1 MDLETQTETR
11 PAERSWVAALCCP
24 ECAGPLT
31 ELGGGLAC
39 ARDDAFFATLSGVH
53 RLLGHERQAEL
64 AAATAFYC
72 RVRADE
78 GFKHSAEL
86 PRVPRGHVQARI
98 WKQRARHFARF
109 MDWLARDRP
118 KAQAIV
124 DIGAGCCW
132 AAQRL
137 AEQGHVVAALDINLD
152 PLDGLTAMGDD
163 GNRSASIERIEA
175 DMEFVPLGANC
186 ADVVLLNGALH
197 YARCPQNVVA
207 EARRILKPSGCVVI
221 LDSPIYRRSSD
232 GEAMVKMKRKDFLG
246 RYGYAPCRDAAAG
259 YFTVSELTRLLDRS
273 GFDVRLVGWPSRLRE
288 MGRDLIETF
297 RHGRRTARFPMI
309 VAKRRSA

>member
-1 MDLETQTETR
+1 MDLESQLQPSQSQR
-11 PAERSWVAALCCP
+11 PWVAALCCP
-24 ECAGPLT
+24 ECGGPLS
-31 ELGGGLAC
+31 ESRGGLVC
-39 ARDDAFFATLSGVH
+39 GRDDAFFATLQGVH

-78 GFKHSAEL
+78 GFKHSSEL

-109 MDWLARDRP
+109 MDWLSRERP
-118 KAQAIV
+118 KGQAIV

-137 AEQGHVVAALDINLD
+137 AERGYSVAALDINLD
-152 PLDGLTAMGDD
+152 STDGLTALGEER
-163 GNRSASIERIEA
+163 GLGLGIERIEA
-175 DMEFVPLGANC
+175 DMEFLPLAANC

-197 YARCPQNVVA
+197 YARCPQNVIA
-207 EARRILKPSGCVVI
+207 EARRVLRTKGALVI
-221 LDSPIYRRSSD
+221 LDSPIYRRSAD
-232 GEAMVKMKRKDFLG
+232 GEAMVKVKKKDFLS

-259 YFTVSELTRLLDRS
+259 YFTVTELTRLLERS

-288 MGRDLIETF
+288 MGRDLIEMF

-309 VAKRRSA
+309 VAQRRSA

>member
-1 MDLETQTETR
+1 MDLEAQLQPVKTQS
-11 PAERSWVAALCCP
+11 PWVGSLCCP
-24 ECAGPLT
+24 ECGGALS
-31 ELGGGLAC
+31 ESDGGLVC
-39 ARDDAFFATLSGVH
+39 SRDDAFFATLSGVH

-64 AAATAFYC
+64 AAASAFYC

-78 GFKHSAEL
+78 GFKHSSDL

-109 MDWLARDRP
+109 LDWLARERP
-118 KAQAIV
+118 KAQSIV
-124 DIGAGCCW
+124 DVGAGCGW

-137 AEQGHVVAALDINLD
+137 AERGHSVAALDINLD
-152 PLDGLTAMGDD
+152 PGDGLTALGPD
-163 GNRSASIERIEA
+163 RSPGAGIERIEA
-175 DMEFVPLGANC
+175 DMEFLPLAASC
-186 ADVVLLNGALH
+186 ADVVLLNGAIH

-207 EARRILKPSGCVVI
+207 EARRILRPAGCLVI
-221 LDSPIYRRSSD
+221 LDSPIYRRSAD
-232 GEAMVKMKRKDFLG
+232 GEAMVKTKKKDFLS

-259 YFTVSELTRLLDRS
+259 YFTVAELTRLLDRS

-288 MGRDLIETF
+288 MGRDLIEIF

>member
-1 MDLETQTETR
+1 MDLETQLQPLTAQS
-11 PAERSWVAALCCP
+11 PWVASLCCP
-24 ECAGPLT
+24 ECGGPLS
-31 ELGGGLAC
+31 EAGGGLRC
-39 ARDDAFFATLSGVH
+39 GRDDAFFATLQGVH

-78 GFKHSAEL
+78 GFTHSSEL
-86 PRVPRGHVQARI
+86 PRVPRGHIQARI
-98 WKQRARHFARF
+98 WKQRARHFGRF
-109 MDWLARDRP
+109 LDWLSRELP
-118 KAQAIV
+118 KGQSIV

-137 AEQGHVVAALDINLD
+137 AERGHSVAALDINLD
-152 PLDGLTAMGDD
+152 PVDGLTALGEER
-163 GNRSASIERIEA
+163 GLGRGVERIEA
-175 DMEFVPLGANC
+175 DMEFLPLSANC
-186 ADVVLLNGALH
+186 ADVVLVNGALH

-207 EARRILKPSGCVVI
+207 EARRILKAKGALVI
-221 LDSPIYRRSSD
+221 LDSPIYRRSVD
-232 GEAMVKMKRKDFLG
+232 GEAMVKMKKKSFLS

-259 YFTVSELTRLLDRS
+259 YFTITELTRLLERS
-273 GFDVRLVGWPSRLRE
+273 GFEVRVTGWPSRLRE

-309 VAKRRSA
+309 VAQRRSA

>member
-1 MDLETQTETR
+1 MDLETRVQ
-11 PAERSWVAALCCP
+11 PLAAKNPWIASLCCP
-24 ECAGPLT
+24 ECGGPLA
-31 ELGGGLAC
+31 ESVGGLSC
-39 ARDDAFFATLSGVH
+39 PRDEAFFATLSGVH

-78 GFKHSAEL
+78 GFKHTAEL
-86 PRVPRGHVQARI
+86 PRVPRGHRQARI
-98 WKQRARHFARF
+98 WRQRARHFARF
-109 MDWLARDRP
+109 MDWLARERP
-118 KAQAIV
+118 KGQAIV

-137 AEQGHVVAALDINLD
+137 AERGHSVAALDINLD
-152 PLDGLTAMGDD
+152 PLDGLTALGVVADPAL
-163 GNRSASIERIEA
+163 GVERIEA
-175 DMEFVPLGANC
+175 DMEFLPLSPNC

-207 EARRILKPSGCVVI
+207 EARRILKAQGSLVI
-221 LDSPIYRRSSD
+221 LDSPVYRRSAD
-232 GEAMVKMKRKDFLG
+232 GEAMVKKKKKDFLS

-259 YFTVSELTRLLDRS
+259 YFTVSELTRLLERS
-273 GFDVRLVGWPSRLRE
+273 GFEVRLIGWPSRFRE
-288 MGRDLIETF
+288 MGRDFIEIF

>member
-1 MDLETQTETR
+1 MDLETQPQVR
-11 PAERSWVAALCCP
+11 AHAGSWISALCCP
-24 ECAGPLT
+24 ECGGPLK
-31 ELGGGLAC
+31 EAWGGLEC
-39 ARDDAFFATLSGVH
+39 SREEAFFATLAGVH

-78 GFKHSAEL
+78 GFQHSSDL
-86 PRVPRGHVQARI
+86 PRVPRRHAQARI
-98 WKQRARHFARF
+98 WKQRARHFGRF
-109 MDWLARDRP
+109 LDWLSRERP

-124 DIGAGCCW
+124 DVGAGCCW

-137 AEQGHVVAALDINLD
+137 AERGHSVAAVDINLD
-152 PLDGLTAMGDD
+152 CHDGLTALGEDR
-163 GNRSASIERIEA
+163 GPGPAIERIEA
-175 DMEFVPLGANC
+175 DMEFLPLAADC

-207 EARRILKPSGCVVI
+207 EARRILKPSGSIVI
-221 LDSPIYRRSSD
+221 LDSPIYRRSAD
-232 GEAMVKMKRKDFLG
+232 GEAMVKKKRKDFLN
-246 RYGYAPCRDAAAG
+246 RYGYAPCRDAASG
-259 YFTVSELTRLLDRS
+259 YFTVSELSQLLERS

-288 MGRDLIETF
+288 MGRDIIETF

-309 VAKRRSA
+309 VAQRRQA

>member
-1 MDLETQTETR
+1 MDLETQPQPR
-11 PAERSWVAALCCP
+11 AARSPWVAALCCP
-24 ECAGPLT
+24 ECGGPLN
-31 ELGGGLAC
+31 ESGGGLVC
-39 ARDDAFFATLSGVH
+39 ARDEGFFATLDGVH

-86 PRVPRGHVQARI
+86 PRVPRGHAQARI
-98 WKQRARHFARF
+98 WRQRARHFSRF
-109 MDWLARDRP
+109 LDWLARERP
-118 KAQAIV
+118 RAQAIV

-132 AAQRL
+132 AAERL
-137 AEQGHVVAALDINLD
+137 AERGHSVAALDINLD
-152 PLDGLTAMGDD
+152 PLDGLTALDESMGLAL
-163 GNRSASIERIEA
+163 GIERIEA
-175 DMEFVPLGANC
+175 DMEFLPLSAGC

-207 EARRILKPSGCVVI
+207 EARRILKSTGCIVI
-221 LDSPIYRRSSD
+221 LDSPVYRRSED
-232 GEAMVKMKRKDFLG
+232 GEAMVKMKKKAFLG

-259 YFTVSELTRLLDRS
+259 YFTVSELTRLLERS
-273 GFDVRLVGWPSRLRE
+273 GFEVRLAGWPSRFRE

-297 RHGRRTARFPMI
+297 RHGRRTARFPMVI
-309 VAKRRSA
+309 AKRRSA

>member
-11 PAERSWVAALCCP
+11 PAERSWVASLCCP
-24 ECAGPLT
+24 ECGGPLT
-31 ELGGGLAC
+31 ESGGGLAC
-39 ARDDAFFATLSGVH
+39 ARDEAFFATLSGVH

-78 GFKHSAEL
+78 GFKHSSEL
-86 PRVPRGHVQARI
+86 PRVPRGHVQERI
-98 WKQRARHFARF
+98 WKQRARHFSRF
-109 MDWLARDRP
+109 MDWLGRDRP

-152 PLDGLTAMGDD
+152 PLDGLTAMGDESTRFA
-163 GNRSASIERIEA
+163 GIERIEA
-175 DMEFVPLGANC
+175 DMEFVPLSANC

-207 EARRILKPSGCVVI
+207 EARRILKSTGCIVI

-259 YFTVSELTRLLDRS
+259 YFTLSELSRLLDRS
-273 GFDVRLVGWPSRLRE
+273 GFDVRVVGWPSRPRE

>member
-1 MDLETQTETR
+1 MDLETQRESR
-11 PAERSWVAALCCP
+11 PVVATWVAAMCCP
-24 ECAGPLT
+24 ECGGPLT
-31 ELGGGLAC
+31 EAGGGLLC
-39 ARDDAFFATLSGVH
+39 VRDEAFFATLSGVH

-78 GFKHSAEL
+78 GFKHSSDL

-109 MDWLARDRP
+109 MDWLSRERP

-124 DIGAGCCW
+124 DMGAGCCW
-132 AAQRL
+132 AAKCL
-137 AEQGHVVAALDINLD
+137 AEQGHTVAALDINLD
-152 PLDGLTAMGDD
+152 PQDGLTALGEER
-163 GNRSASIERIEA
+163 GLGLGIERIEA
-175 DMEFVPLGANC
+175 DMEFIPLAPNC

-207 EARRILKPSGCVVI
+207 EARRILKPTGCVVI

-232 GEAMVKMKRKDFLG
+232 GEAMVKMKKKDFLG

-259 YFTVSELTRLLDRS
+259 YFTLSELSRLLDRS
-273 GFDVRLVGWPSRLRE
+273 GFDVRVVGWPSRLRE

-309 VAKRRSA
+309 VAKRRAA

>member
-1 MDLETQTETR
+1 MDLETQPLPSTAQS
-11 PAERSWVAALCCP
+11 PWVLALCCP
-24 ECAGPLT
+24 ECGGPLA
-31 ELGGGLAC
+31 ESQGGLFC
-39 ARDDAFFATLSGVH
+39 ARDEAFFATLCGVH

-78 GFKHSAEL
+78 GFKHSSDL
-86 PRVPRGHVQARI
+86 PRVPRGHVQAQVWR
-98 WKQRARHFARF
+98 QRARHFARF
-109 MDWLARDRP
+109 LDWLAREQP
-118 KAQAIV
+118 QGQSIV

-137 AEQGHVVAALDINLD
+137 AERGHSVAALDINLD
-152 PLDGLTAMGDD
+152 PKDGLTALGDER
-163 GNRSASIERIEA
+163 GLGLGIERIEA
-175 DMEFVPLGANC
+175 DMEFLPLAAGC

-207 EARRILKPSGCVVI
+207 EARRVLKPGGAVVV
-221 LDSPIYRRSSD
+221 LDSPVYRRSAD
-232 GEAMVKMKRKDFLG
+232 GEAMVKMKKKDFLS

-259 YFTVSELTRLLDRS
+259 YFTVTELSRLLERS
-273 GFDVRLVGWPSRLRE
+273 GFEVRILGWPSRLRE
-288 MGRDLIETF
+288 MGRDLIEIF

-309 VAKRRSA
+309 VARRRSA

>member
-1 MDLETQTETR
+1 MDLETR
-11 PAERSWVAALCCP
+11 PQPGPTQNPWVEALCCP
-24 ECAGPLT
+24 ECGGSLT
-31 ELGGGLAC
+31 ETGGGLSC
-39 ARDDAFFATLSGVH
+39 ARDEAFFATVDGVH

-109 MDWLARDRP
+109 MDWMARERSGT
-118 KAQAIV
+118 QAVIDV
-124 DIGAGCCW
+124 GAGCCW
-132 AAQRL
+132 AAKCL
-137 AEQGHVVAALDINLD
+137 AERGHSVAALDINLD
-152 PLDGLTAMGDD
+152 PHDGLTAQGDER
-163 GNRSASIERIEA
+163 GLGLGIERIEA
-175 DMEFVPLGANC
+175 DMEFLPLAPGC

-197 YARCPQNVVA
+197 YARCPQNVVS
-207 EARRILKPSGCVVI
+207 EARRVLRAGGCVVI
-221 LDSPIYRRSSD
+221 IDSPIYRRSSD
-232 GEAMVKMKRKDFLG
+232 GEAMVKMKKKDFLN

-259 YFTVSELTRLLDRS
+259 YFTVAELTRLLERS
-273 GFDVRLVGWPSRLRE
+273 GFDVRVIGWPSRLRE
-288 MGRDLIETF
+288 MGRDLIETL

-309 VAKRRSA
+309 VAKRRAA

>member
-1 MDLETQTETR
+1 
-11 PAERSWVAALCCP
+11 LCCP
-24 ECAGPLT
+24 ECGGPLN
-31 ELGGGLAC
+31 ESGGGLVC
-39 ARDDAFFATLSGVH
+39 RRDEAFFATLSGVH

-78 GFKHSAEL
+78 GFQHSSDL

-98 WKQRARHFARF
+98 WKQRARHFGRF
-109 MDWLARDRP
+109 LDWLVRERSR
-118 KAQAIV
+118 AQSIA

-132 AAQRL
+132 AAERL
-137 AEQGHVVAALDINLD
+137 AERGHKVAALDINLD
-152 PLDGLTAMGDD
+152 SRDGLCALDEEKGLAL
-163 GNRSASIERIEA
+163 GIERVEA
-175 DMEFVPLGANC
+175 DMEFLPLSADS

-207 EARRILKPSGCVVI
+207 EARRILKSTGCLVI
-221 LDSPIYRRSSD
+221 LDSPIYRRSAD
-232 GEAMVKMKRKDFLG
+232 GEAMVKMKKKDFLA

-259 YFTVSELTRLLDRS
+259 YFTVFELTRLLERS
-273 GFDVRLVGWPSRLRE
+273 GFEVRLAGWPSRLRE

>member
-1 MDLETQTETR
+1 MDLETQAQPR
-11 PAERSWVAALCCP
+11 AAQSGWVAALCCP
-24 ECAGPLT
+24 ECGGPLT
-31 ELGGGLAC
+31 EGGGGLVC

-78 GFKHSAEL
+78 GFQHSSDL
-86 PRVPRGHVQARI
+86 PRVPRGHRQARI

-109 MDWLARDRP
+109 MDWLVRERP
-118 KAQAIV
+118 SAQSIV

-132 AAQRL
+132 AAERL
-137 AEQGHVVAALDINLD
+137 AERGHSVAALDINLD
-152 PLDGLTAMGDD
+152 PRDGLTALGETRGPD
-163 GNRSASIERIEA
+163 RAIERIEA
-175 DMEFVPLGANC
+175 DMEFVPLSAAC
-186 ADVVLLNGALH
+186 ADIVLLNGALH
-197 YARCPQNVVA
+197 YARCPQNVIA

-221 LDSPIYRRSSD
+221 LDSPIYRRSAD
-232 GEAMVKMKRKDFLG
+232 GEAMVKTKRKDFLA

-273 GFDVRLVGWPSRLRE
+273 GFNVRLVGWPSRLRE
-288 MGRDLIETF
+288 MGRDLVETF

-309 VAKRRSA
+309 VARRRAA

>member
-1 MDLETQTETR
+1 MDLESQVQPITS
-11 PAERSWVAALCCP
+11 RSPWVAAFCCP
-24 ECAGPLT
+24 ECGGPLT
-31 ELGGGLAC
+31 ESAGGLAC
-39 ARDDAFFATLSGVH
+39 IRDEAFFATLQGVH

-78 GFKHSAEL
+78 GFQHSSEL

-98 WKQRARHFARF
+98 WRQRARHFGRF
-109 MDWLARDRP
+109 MDWLARERP
-118 KAQAIV
+118 KAQSIV

-137 AEQGHVVAALDINLD
+137 AERGYSVAALDINLD
-152 PLDGLTAMGDD
+152 PTDGLTALGQEQ
-163 GNRSASIERIEA
+163 GLELGIERIEA
-175 DMEFVPLGANC
+175 DMEFLPLSANC

-207 EARRILKPSGCVVI
+207 EARRILKAKGALVI
-221 LDSPIYRRSSD
+221 LDSPIYRRSAD
-232 GEAMVKMKRKDFLG
+232 GEAMVKMKKKDFLS

-259 YFTVSELTRLLDRS
+259 YFTITELTRLLERS
-273 GFDVRLVGWPSRLRE
+273 GFDVRVVGWPSRLRE

-309 VAKRRSA
+309 LAQRRSA

>member
-1 MDLETQTETR
+1 MDLETQPQPR
-11 PAERSWVAALCCP
+11 KAESSWLAALCCP
-24 ECAGPLT
+24 ECGGPLR
-31 ELGGGLAC
+31 ESAGGLEC
-39 ARDDAFFATLSGVH
+39 PREDAFFATLSGVH

-78 GFKHSAEL
+78 GFRHSSDL
-86 PRVPRGHVQARI
+86 PRVPRGHAQARI
-98 WKQRARHFARF
+98 WKQRARHFNRF
-109 MDWLARDRP
+109 LDWLSRERP
-118 KAQAIV
+118 RNQAIV

-137 AEQGHVVAALDINLD
+137 AERGHSVAALDINLD
-152 PLDGLTAMGDD
+152 PQDGLTALGGGGDALS
-163 GNRSASIERIEA
+163 GIERIEA
-175 DMEFVPLGANC
+175 DMEFLPLAAGC

-207 EARRILKPSGCVVI
+207 EARRILKNTGSVVI
-221 LDSPIYRRSSD
+221 LDSPIYRRSAD
-232 GEAMVKMKRKDFLG
+232 GEAMVKKKRKDFLG

-259 YFTVSELTRLLDRS
+259 YFTVSELSRLLERS
-273 GFDVRLVGWPSRLRE
+273 GFEVRVLGWPSRLRE
-288 MGRDLIETF
+288 LGRDLIETF

-309 VAKRRSA
+309 VAKRRAA